1 MSTRHPSIR
10 RAHRGSRLVR
20 ASVVVSLAFA
30 VGLQLAGEADSPA
43 ANAHDASGDCGSA
56 ASMPLLAL

>member
-10 RAHRGSRLVR
+10 RAHRGTRLVR

-43 ANAHDASGDCGSA
+43 ANAHASGDCGSA
-56 ASMPLLAL
+56 ASMPLSAL

>member
-1 MSTRHPSIR
+1 MITHHPSIR
-10 RAHRGSRLVR
+10 RAHGGTRLVR

-30 VGLQLAGEADSPA
+30 VGLRLAGEADSPA

-56 ASMPLLAL
+56 ASMPLSAL